1 MPDMELWPTSRLLST
16 AARLVEL
23 AWNDKLRPLGLTYPA
38 VLTLDAVA
46 TAGPIT
52 PGDLARSVRVQ
63 AQTMGPLLSR
73 LESRGFIRREP
84 NRFDR
89 RSQLISITD
98 LGLTLLEQS
107 HRQET
112 NVLSAINLDSEDL
125 REELLAIVRHANF
138 N

>member
-1 MPDMELWPTSRLLST
+1 MPDMDRWPTSRLLST

-63 AQTMGPLLSR
+63 AQTMGPLLTR
-73 LESRGFIRREP
+73 LEARGFILREP

-89 RSQLISITD
+89 RSQLISITE

-107 HRQET
+107 HHQENT
-112 NVLSAINLDSEDL
+112 VLSAINLDSADL
-125 REELLAIVRHANF
+125 REELLAIVRHAKF

>member
-1 MPDMELWPTSRLLST
+1 MPDMERWPTSRLLST

-46 TAGPIT
+46 TAGPVT
-52 PGDLARSVRVQ
+52 PGELARSVRVQ
-63 AQTMGPLLSR
+63 AQTMGPLLTR
-73 LESRGFIRREP
+73 LEARGYILRQP

-89 RSQLISITD
+89 RSQLISITN

-107 HRQET
+107 RNQEN
-112 NVLSAINLDSEDL
+112 NVLSVVDLDSEGL
-125 REELLAIVRHANF
+125 REELLAIVRHTNF

>member
-98 LGLTLLEQS
+98 LGMTLLEQS
-107 HRQET
+107 HRQEN
-112 NVLSAINLDSEDL
+112 NVLAAINLDSEDL

>member
-52 PGDLARSVRVQ
+52 PGDLAKSVRVQ
-63 AQTMGPLLSR
+63 AQTMGPLLTR

-107 HRQET
+107 HRQEN
-112 NVLSAINLDSEDL
+112 NVLAAINLDSEDL
-125 REELLAIVRHANF
+125 REELLAIVRHTNF

>member
-107 HRQET
+107 HRQEN
-112 NVLSAINLDSEDL
+112 NVLAAINLDSEDL

>member
-52 PGDLARSVRVQ
+52 PGDLAKSVRVQ

-89 RSQLISITD
+89 RSQLVSITD
-98 LGLTLLEQS
+98 LGQTLLEQS
-107 HRQET
+107 HRQEN
-112 NVLSAINLDSEDL
+112 NVLSAVNLDSEDL
-125 REELLAIVRHANF
+125 REDLLAIVRHTNF

>member
-1 MPDMELWPTSRLLST
+1 MPDMDRWPTSRLLST

-73 LESRGFIRREP
+73 LEARGFILREP

-89 RSQLISITD
+89 RSQLISITE

-107 HRQET
+107 HHQENT
-112 NVLSAINLDSEDL
+112 VLSAINLDSEDL
-125 REELLAIVRHANF
+125 REELLAIVRHAKF

>member
-23 AWNDKLRPLGLTYPA
+23 AWNEKLRPLGLTYPA

-98 LGLTLLEQS
+98 LGMTLLEQS
-107 HRQET
+107 HRQEN
-112 NVLSAINLDSEDL
+112 NVLAAINLDSEDL

>member
-1 MPDMELWPTSRLLST
+1 MPDMERWPTSRLLST

-46 TAGPIT
+46 TGGPIT

-63 AQTMGPLLSR
+63 AQTMGPLLTR
-73 LESRGFIRREP
+73 LESRGYIRREP

-89 RSQLISITD
+89 RSQLVLITD
-98 LGLTLLEQS
+98 LGLSLLEQS
-107 HRQET
+107 HDQEST
-112 NVLSAINLDSEDL
+112 VLSAVDLDSEGL
-125 REELLAIVRHANF
+125 REELLAIVRHTHF
-138 N
+138 H